1 MLPDFRGV
9 GRFSLRQAALTANV
23 LLVLITGG
31 ILAVS
36 LVLLAMVRFYAYSI
50 FVQLAFFEWHAA
62 AAWTM
67 WLITVIWGFIAIG
80 LPARP
85 RAPKRA
91 AILLWVFL
99 IFCHMAFHT
108 VYICVLCWR
117 CHNFFRNT
125 LAGNI
130 MKNSMDTLLNQWSTY
145 RSVRHY
151 MYAVVPIANIVSAPY
166 VFRFLH
172 QFPPLDIIFYLGW
185 SWAYPAFVFGVIPL
199 VFMAGA
205 MVIGLGYMHAIDRG
219 GNGTEKC
226 PPSRIALF
234 YSLHPEDRAD
244 IRRGIKKIEDFYLL
258 DEEADLMNTALTSK
272 EHTKEDPG
280 GSDYSSENGDAE
292 RGDGSVKRIPSY
304 KPKKTYGTEKSRS
317 KQFV

>member
-1 MLPDFRGV
+1 M
-9 GRFSLRQAALTANV
+9 SLKRAALTANIV
-23 LLVLITGG
+23 LVLMTGG
-31 ILAVS
+31 ILAIS
-36 LVLLAMVRFYAYSI
+36 LVLLAMVKYYAYSI

-62 AAWTM
+62 SAWTM
-67 WLITVIWGFIAIG
+67 WLITVVWGFIAIG
-80 LPARP
+80 IPARP

-108 VYICVLCWR
+108 MYICMLCWR
-117 CHNFFRNT
+117 CHNFFLNS
-125 LAGNI
+125 LLGNI
-130 MKNSMDTLLNQWSTY
+130 AKNSADTLLNHWVSY
-145 RSVRHY
+145 REVRQY
-151 MYAVVPIANIVSAPY
+151 MYAVVPLVNIISAPY

-199 VFMAGA
+199 TVMGGA

-219 GNGTEKC
+219 GNGTERC

-244 IRRGIKKIEDFYLL
+244 IRRNVKKIEDFYLV

-280 GSDYSSENGDAE
+280 GSDYASSDNGRE
-292 RGDGSVKRIPSY
+292 DGNVKRIPSY
-304 KPKKTYGTEKSRS
+304 KPKRAAEKSLSRPKKEES
-317 KQFV
+317 V